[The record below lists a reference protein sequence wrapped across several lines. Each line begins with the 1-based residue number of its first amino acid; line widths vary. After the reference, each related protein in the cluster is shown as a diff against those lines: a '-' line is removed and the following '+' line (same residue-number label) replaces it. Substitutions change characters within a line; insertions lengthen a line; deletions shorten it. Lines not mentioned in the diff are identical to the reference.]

1 MNYSMK
7 YNTKHNT
14 KGNAKSNAKSNAK
27 GCAKKNAVN
36 VLRSVLFVTLGSTSF
51 VLNAEAVVNSDI
63 ESSGSVGS
71 AEIQSAQKAANG
83 SESVAHQNMHQG
95 MYQENAQTKLK
106 ALLNNMQ
113 QFRAAFSQTVVDA
126 QQNVVHEAEGVLT
139 MTRPNKLRWE
149 TTFPDETLL
158 IADGEA
164 VWNVDTFVEQV
175 TILSQDNAI
184 KDNPIMLLTSNDE
197 DTWSMFSISQLDD
210 ALASM
215 SNNTTAANLKSFQI
229 TPKSQDGQILT
240 LTMTFNS
247 SDALAALTMLDAQQQ
262 LSTLIFSD
270 IETKFPLAADTFEVD
285 VPESFIIDDQR

>member
-14 KGNAKSNAKSNAK
+14 KGSAK
-27 GCAKKNAVN
+27 GSAQESAVN
-36 VLRSVLFVTLGSTSF
+36 VLRSVLFVTLGSTNF
-51 VLNAEAVVNSDI
+51 VLNAEPVVTTDI
-63 ESSGSVGS
+63 ESPASVGS
-71 AEIQSAQKAANG
+71 AEIQSAQKAAKG
-83 SESVAHQNMHQG
+83 SEGVTHQNMHED
-95 MYQENAQTKLK
+95 MHQENAQTKLK

-113 QFRAAFSQTVVDA
+113 QFRAAFAQSVVDA

>member
-7 YNTKHNT
+7 YNTKHST
-14 KGNAKSNAKSNAK
+14 KGSAK
-27 GCAKKNAVN
+27 GIAKENAVN

-63 ESSGSVGS
+63 ENSGSVGS

-83 SESVAHQNMHQG
+83 SQSVAHQNMHQ
-95 MYQENAQTKLK
+95 ENAQIKLK

-247 SDALAALTMLDAQQQ
+247 GDALAALTMLDAQQQ